1 MCISVWWQIL
11 RIKIH
16 RLALKWIKVSTLFD
30 NSKITSGHT
39 TCCSRRWKEQIE
51 IDLDQ
56 YVPTK
61 TIQTLKNIKHFSGG
75 GGIYLFSDFRFRR
88 GKGGDES
95 WNITS
100 EGWLYT
106 ESERNT
112 VLTVTT
118 TLWCKYSCNR
128 HTSVNYSFSVKNI
141 KCVYAHESEYIGC
154 QKSLTVDEVV
164 FKFPLKVMK
173 TGPFSV
179 RHVRVLGNGWLMQ
192 REGGLRN
199 AGNPCL

>member
-1 MCISVWWQIL
+1 M
-11 RIKIH
+11 
-16 RLALKWIKVSTLFD
+16 LASTPSRSRPLG
-30 NSKITSGHT
+30 SPPSSGAQFPFSLPIEAT
-39 TCCSRRWKEQIE
+39 YGLSRSRRVI
-51 IDLDQ
+51 IVTNGAACRLRLNG
-56 YVPTK
+56 P
-61 TIQTLKNIKHFSGG
+61 
-75 GGIYLFSDFRFRR
+75 RRPPARR